1 MHLLAVDLSIAFL
14 LAAEEADES
23 KQGNLSFSHVELVQG
38 CFVFGNDAQ
47 RKQGHRASRRTPP
60 HFARHEECADKIA
73 DFANCLALL
82 DTGHIVRQPNADFL
96 AKPESASIQCFL
108 LYYCPMG

>member
-1 MHLLAVDLSIAFL
+1 MNPNKATCLSVMLNLYKVVLYLAMTHSAT
-14 LAAEEADES
+14 
-23 KQGNLSFSHVELVQG
+23 QT
-38 CFVFGNDAQ
+38 
-47 RKQGHRASRRTPP
+47 RARNIQTNAP

-82 DTGHIVRQPNADFL
+82 DTGHIVWQPNADFL

-108 LYYCPMG
+108 LYYCPMGSGF